1 MNNILIFAGTT
12 EGRELSEILSKKK
25 IEHTVCVATE
35 YASLLIKDNEYA
47 KVHCERLDAYE
58 MVSMIK
64 EGGFALVID
73 ATHPYAYEV
82 SDNIKSAAKETGIKY
97 IRLKRDIGSFSQNDK
112 IRFFST
118 NEECSEALKQI
129 DGNILLTTG
138 SKELHVYA
146 SDENVRERLF
156 VRIIPNEE
164 SLKICNDN
172 GIHAKNIIAM
182 QGPFSKTMN
191 DAMIDMY
198 DISVMVSKQCG
209 KNGGFEN
216 KVLSAIEKD
225 IPLYIIGCE
234 ESEEGLNLKET
245 LKEVSNF
252 IGKSVSSVVTYN
264 ISLIGTGMGDKSLLT
279 HEASKALDEADMV
292 MGAKRLIN
300 SFALDRES
308 AYPIYKSDDII
319 AKIKEYQEKDSVG
332 RINVAVLFS
341 GDSSFFSGATSLYN
355 ALMAEKEAGRIIA
368 DINIL
373 PGISSVSSFASKIGV
388 AYSDA
393 NILSIHGRNL
403 NNLTHRIRCNK
414 DTFLLVSDGNDIK
427 KLGKDLIQAGLSDV
441 SITLGVNLSYD
452 DEKIITLTPSECET
466 TDVEGIIIC
475 YINNPSF
482 ESKRVTPG
490 LKDEAFSRNTT
501 PMTKEEVREV
511 SISKLGLKSDSILL
525 DIGAG
530 TGSISIESAL
540 LSDDIKV
547 FAIEKKKEAL
557 DIIRENTSKF
567 NLDNIT
573 IVEGE
578 APSALEEIH
587 EATHAFIGGSGGH
600 LKEILNKLYKINPTM
615 RVVINAVTIE
625 TITEIGSLEG
635 DYKIEN
641 YEMVMM
647 QISHSSKVGYYNMMK
662 AENPIWI
669 CSFNFC

>member
-1 MNNILIFAGTT
+1 
-12 EGRELSEILSKKK
+12 
-25 IEHTVCVATE
+25 
-35 YASLLIKDNEYA
+35 
-47 KVHCERLDAYE
+47 
-58 MVSMIK
+58 
-64 EGGFALVID
+64 
-73 ATHPYAYEV
+73 
-82 SDNIKSAAKETGIKY
+82 
-97 IRLKRDIGSFSQNDK
+97 
-112 IRFFST
+112 
-118 NEECSEALKQI
+118 
-129 DGNILLTTG
+129 
-138 SKELHVYA
+138 
-146 SDENVRERLF
+146 
-156 VRIIPNEE
+156 
-164 SLKICNDN
+164 
-172 GIHAKNIIAM
+172 
-182 QGPFSKTMN
+182 MN

-225 IPLYIIGCE
+225 IPIYVIGCE
-234 ESEEGLNLKET
+234 EIEEGLSLKET
-245 LKEVSNF
+245 LEEVSNF
-252 IGKSVSSVVTYN
+252 TGKSISSTVTYN

-279 HEASKALDEADMV
+279 HEASKALDEAQMV
-292 MGAKRLIN
+292 MGAKRLLN
-300 SFALDRES
+300 SFASNIDS
-308 AYPIYKSDDII
+308 TYPIYKAEDII
-319 AKIKEYQEKDSVG
+319 AKLKEYQEKDSVG

-355 ALMAEKEAGRIIA
+355 ALIAEKEAGRIMA

-373 PGISSVSSFASKIGV
+373 PGISSVSSFAAKIGV
-388 AYSDA
+388 EYSDA
-393 NILSIHGRNL
+393 NILSIHGRSL
-403 NNLTHRIRCNK
+403 NNLTHKICCNK

-427 KLGKDLIQAGLSDV
+427 KLGKDLIQAELNDV

-475 YINNPSF
+475 YITNPSF

-511 SISKLGLKSDSILL
+511 SISKLGLNSDSILL

-557 DIIRENTSKF
+557 DILRENTSKF

-578 APSALEEIH
+578 APSALDEIH

>member
-47 KVHCERLDAYE
+47 RVHCERLDASE

-118 NEECSEALKQI
+118 NEECAEALKQI

-198 DISVMVSKQCG
+198 DISAMVSKQCG

-234 ESEEGLNLKET
+234 ESEEGINLKET

-252 IGKSVSSVVTYN
+252 IGKSVLSVVTYN

-300 SFALDRES
+300 SFAFDRES
-308 AYPIYKSDDII
+308 TYPIYKSEDII

-414 DTFLLVSDGNDIK
+414 DTFLLASDGSDIK
-427 KLGKDLIQAGLSDV
+427 KIGKDLIQAGLSDV

-557 DIIRENTSKF
+557 DILRENTSKF

-587 EATHAFIGGSGGH
+587 EATHAFIGGSGGQ

>member
-12 EGRELSEILSKKK
+12 EGRELSEILSKEQ

-35 YASLLIKDNEYA
+35 YASLLIKDSKYA
-47 KVHCERLDAYE
+47 RVHCERMDAPG

-64 EGGFALVID
+64 NDGFALAID

-82 SDNIKSAAKETGIKY
+82 SENIREAAKETGIKY
-97 IRLKRDIGSFSQNDK
+97 IRLKRDIKSFKHDDK
-112 IRFFST
+112 MRFFSS
-118 NEECSEALKQI
+118 NDECAIALNDI

-138 SKELHVYA
+138 SKELHIYA
-146 SDENVRERLF
+146 GNENIRERLY

-164 SLKICNDN
+164 SLKICNEN

-209 KNGGFEN
+209 KNGGFED

-225 IPLYIIGCE
+225 IPIYVIGCE

-245 LKEVSNF
+245 LEEVSNYT
-252 IGKSVSSVVTYN
+252 GKSISSAVTYN

-279 HEASKALDEADMV
+279 HEASKALDEADIV

-300 SFALDRES
+300 SFAADRES
-308 AYPIYKSDDII
+308 VYPMYKAEDII
-319 AKIKEYQEKDSVG
+319 EKLKEYPDKDSVG
-332 RINVAVLFS
+332 RINAAILLS
-341 GDSSFFSGATSLYN
+341 GDSSFFSGASSLYN
-355 ALMAEKEAGRIIA
+355 ALIAEKDAGRIMA

-373 PGISSVSSFASKIGV
+373 PGISSVSYFASKIGV
-388 AYSDA
+388 AYSDT
-393 NILSIHGRNL
+393 NILSIHGRNV
-403 NNLTHRIRCNK
+403 NNLLHRIRRNR
-414 DTFLLVSDGNDIK
+414 DTFLLVSDSNDIK
-427 KLGKDLIQAGLSDV
+427 KLGKDLKKAGLNNV
-441 SITLGVNLSYD
+441 SVTLGVNLSYD
-452 DEKIITLTPSECET
+452 DERIISLTPSECET
-466 TDVEGIIIC
+466 YSNDGIIIV
-475 YINNPSF
+475 YIKNPDF
-482 ESKRVTPG
+482 ESKRVSPG
-490 LKDEAFSRNTT
+490 LKDDSFLRNDT

-511 SISKLGLKSDSILL
+511 SISKLGLKSDSVLL

-547 FAIEKKKEAL
+547 IAIERKKEAL
-557 DIIRENTSKF
+557 DILKDNIEKF

-573 IVEGE
+573 VIDGE
-578 APSALEEIH
+578 APLALDEIH

-600 LKEILNKLYKINPTM
+600 LKEILNKLYKINPAM

-625 TITEIGSLEG
+625 TITEIGSLKG
-635 DYKIEN
+635 DYKIKD
-641 YEMVMM
+641 YEMVML

-669 CSFNFC
+669 CSFDFC